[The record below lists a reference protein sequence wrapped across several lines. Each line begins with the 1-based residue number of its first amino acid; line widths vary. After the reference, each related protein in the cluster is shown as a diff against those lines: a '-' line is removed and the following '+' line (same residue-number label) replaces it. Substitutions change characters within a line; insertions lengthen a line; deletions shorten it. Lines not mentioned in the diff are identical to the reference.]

1 MAVLAHPSIQLSVR
15 RDILDIGNRPVPH
28 DANAILDVLLMAR
41 VAINFI
47 VRALFPGLPR
57 GSHQVARGA
66 KIGIVFDVMVSAI
79 TAKRDSHNH

>member
-1 MAVLAHPSIQLSVR
+1 MQLVACGLADLRPVRLVVQMAVLAHPSIQLSVR

-41 VAINFI
+41 VAINLI

-57 GSHQVARGA
+57 RCHQVA
-66 KIGIVFDVMVSAI
+66 
-79 TAKRDSHNH
+79 

>member
-1 MAVLAHPSIQLSVR
+1 MKLVTCGLADLRPIGLVIQVTILAYAAIELGVG
-15 RDILDIGNRPVPH
+15 RDILNIGNRPVPH

-57 GSHQVARGA
+57 SGHQV
-66 KIGIVFDVMVSAI
+66 
-79 TAKRDSHNH
+79 T